1 MAKARATEKTASE
14 RTGNSLLDALPRAER
29 EALTGAARRLRLEQ
43 REVLWERPESVRAV
57 YFPASGVISLL
68 TVTLDGSSVEVAT
81 VGNEGMVGVT
91 VFLGGRSRPIGR
103 AISQIPGEALA
114 IDADRFETEVAES
127 SKLRELM
134 LSYTHALLL
143 HVAQGVA
150 CNRLHPVEQRCAR
163 WLLTTHDRVGTDE
176 LRLTQEFLAQMLGV
190 RRATVT
196 ETVRILKRAGLIS
209 IRRGAIGI
217 EDRAGLEEASCE
229 CYQVV
234 RDEYDRLL
242 SRA

>member
-1 MAKARATEKTASE
+1 MEKQVTETPRPE
-14 RTGNSLLDALPRAER
+14 RTGNGLLDVLPRADR
-29 EALTGAARRLRLEQ
+29 DALTGPARRRRLEQ
-43 REVLWERPESVRAV
+43 RQVLWEPDQSIRAV
-57 YFPASGVISLL
+57 HFPVSGVISLL
-68 TVTLDGSSVEVAT
+68 TVTGDGSSVELAT

-91 VFLGGRSRPIGR
+91 VFLGSRTRPIGR
-103 AISQIPGEALA
+103 AVSQIPGESLV
-114 IDADRFETEVAES
+114 IDADLFDSQVAGS

-134 LSYTHALLL
+134 HRYTHVLLV

-176 LRLTQEFLAQMLGV
+176 IRLTQEFLAQMLGV

-196 ETVRILKRAGLIS
+196 ETVRILQRAGLIS
-209 IRRGAIGI
+209 SRRGALRI
-217 EDRAGLEEASCE
+217 EDRPGLEAASCE
-229 CYQVV
+229 CYRVV

-242 SRA
+242 GRV